1 MPIPNLKPHP
11 YSEIFPLMMMDMFS
25 AAISRG
31 SRSYLTA
38 RMADL
43 TLGTPQRGRWAVQP
57 YRLTREELKTCP
69 NYRFYCR
76 LWRALSEQFSAVK
89 FTRSASHYYRGDWP
103 KRWQAEKSGYS
114 SLILVAFLSTPF
126 SSGQTIIEYHDT
138 PMMSDGKYRYIGA
151 GCAREIADMVHPK
164 RRGKCPKPVQGAS
177 GRDSSR

>member
-69 NYRFYCR
+69 NYRF
-76 LWRALSEQFSAVK
+76 LPVMASSQRA
-89 FTRSASHYYRGDWP
+89 
-103 KRWQAEKSGYS
+103 
-114 SLILVAFLSTPF
+114 ILCS
-126 SSGQTIIEYHDT
+126 QI
-138 PMMSDGKYRYIGA
+138 
-151 GCAREIADMVHPK
+151 HPI
-164 RRGKCPKPVQGAS
+164 S
-177 GRDSSR
+177 